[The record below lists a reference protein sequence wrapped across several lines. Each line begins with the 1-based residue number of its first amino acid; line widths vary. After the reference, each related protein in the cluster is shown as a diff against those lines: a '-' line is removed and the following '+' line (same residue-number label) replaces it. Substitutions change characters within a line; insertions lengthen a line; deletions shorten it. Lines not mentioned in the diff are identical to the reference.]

1 MAVGNPTVFLKAHW
15 IFSTAT
21 CLPNKHN
28 LSFITSSI
36 QRVFLIS
43 AKPPSPRPE
52 YKLSVWALWFKKGRR
67 VSSNWKNADHWNW
80 RRPAQHAATILLWK
94 EAMRAEKAEAAKE
107 GKGGN
112 GQAELLRSTDRD
124 CFLKNISV
132 EKIHLYTH
140 KKKKKTWEK
149 IISYTSATISLK
161 YQRYRK
167 NEGSSWRISVN
178 EQ

>member
-1 MAVGNPTVFLKAHW
+1 MW
-15 IFSTAT
+15 
-21 CLPNKHN
+21 
-28 LSFITSSI
+28 
-36 QRVFLIS
+36 
-43 AKPPSPRPE
+43 
-52 YKLSVWALWFKKGRR
+52 
-67 VSSNWKNADHWNW
+67 
-80 RRPAQHAATILLWK
+80 
-94 EAMRAEKAEAAKE
+94 AEKMEAAKE

-112 GQAELLRSTDRD
+112 GQAELLPSTEDRD

-132 EKIHLYTH
+132 EKIHHYTH
-140 KKKKKTWEK
+140 MKKNWEK